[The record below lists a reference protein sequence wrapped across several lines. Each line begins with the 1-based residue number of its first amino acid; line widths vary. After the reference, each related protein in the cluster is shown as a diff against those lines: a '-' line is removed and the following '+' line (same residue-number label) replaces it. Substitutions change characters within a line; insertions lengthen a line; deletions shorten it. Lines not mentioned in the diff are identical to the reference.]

1 MSTHQLLRVHLLF
14 AGLCWF
20 LQGDRVKE
28 LKDGGRPKVEV
39 QEAVVELKLRKKH
52 LEAKVRGGVWS
63 DQREGVWSGNRRW
76 VWSDHRRWVWS
87 DHRRWV
93 WSLCER
99 RVVECAP

>member
-1 MSTHQLLRVHLLF
+1 M
-14 AGLCWF
+14 
-20 LQGDRVKE
+20 KE

-63 DQREGVWSGNRRW
+63 DQREGVWSDQREGLWSGNRRW
-76 VWSDHRRWVWS
+76 MWT

-99 RVVECAP
+99 RFVECAP